1 MSETPFTFKF
11 EALSNDNKVIDVGDI
26 VYQMRCQAKQ
36 LPEVITLKIL
46 EKIPQTRKLRVVTL
60 SNKPTVYEVN
70 PKDVTTDYKALCS
83 SWIQDLEA
91 VSAFVPQQI
100 AVLQQIIQTGLPE
113 APQVT
118 VDHKEIEI

>member
-11 EALSNDNKVIDVGDI
+11 EAIANDGKVIDVGDT
-26 VYQMRCQAKQ
+26 VYQMKCQAKQ

-60 SNKPTVYEVN
+60 SAKPTVYEVH

-83 SWIQDLEA
+83 SWVTDLTA
-91 VSAFVPQQI
+91 VADFVPKQI
-100 AVLQQIIQTGLPE
+100 AALQQVIQTGLPE
-113 APQVT
+113 VPQVT

>member
-11 EALSNDNKVIDVGDI
+11 EAIANDGKVIDVGDT
-26 VYQMRCQAKQ
+26 VYQMKCQAKQ

-70 PKDVTTDYKALCS
+70 PKDVTTDYKALCA
-83 SWIQDLEA
+83 SWITDLTVVA
-91 VSAFVPQQI
+91 DFVPQQI
-100 AVLQQIIQTGLPE
+100 AALQQVIQTGLPE